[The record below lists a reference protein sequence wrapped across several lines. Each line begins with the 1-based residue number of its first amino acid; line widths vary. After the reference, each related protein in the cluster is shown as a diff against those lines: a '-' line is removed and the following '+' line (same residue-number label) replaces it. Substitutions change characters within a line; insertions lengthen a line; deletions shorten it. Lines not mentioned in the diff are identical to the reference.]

1 MKKTKISEFRKAVYQ
16 SLKKRADILFDLIDA
31 LTVAGQV
38 SSPVALSE
46 QKPFRRKFE
55 SVYDGLENG
64 EMDIGEILSLLPDC
78 VPEDSET
85 IAGYTV
91 YAVDAT
97 SNEHEEAETLP
108 DRSALKSSQSEPL
121 RYGHKYSWVARLIHF
136 GTSWAAPVDVERI
149 STEMTDTKL
158 AAVQVQELD
167 LRDGQAKVIV
177 ADSRYQDHQFLG
189 IFEQFQRTF
198 ALIRLRSN
206 GVLYEE
212 PKQKPKGSRGAPR
225 KHGPS
230 FKLNGVHRTADR
242 EETFQLGEQ
251 TVRVQAWQKLH
262 FKKLAALIGTLI
274 QVEFLKTDG
283 TPRYKRPMWLWWTG
297 PQSVALSDLCRMYL
311 WRFAIEHLFRF
322 LKQHMG
328 LNCNR
333 SPNLVSA
340 TTMDLAVRLGLLAIA
355 ADAQSRE
362 AQSSGLVPTK
372 SRATLTPHALSGA
385 TTCPVFFQG
394 RHWHFCWG
402 WAHQLRNSQTCRK
415 RHGQAKELSPG
426 SASSLSSD
434 LQEQKDIQIPGYQ
447 SIIGIC
453 FSVFKVQFNCTFFVF
468 YFATLKSS

>member
-1 MKKTKISEFRKAVYQ
+1 MKKNQINEFRKAVYQ
-16 SLKKRADILFDLIDA
+16 SLKKRADILIDLIDA

-64 EMDIGEILSLLPDC
+64 EIDIGEILSLLPGC

-85 IAGYTV
+85 IAGYQV

-97 SNEHEEAETLP
+97 PNEHEEAETLP

-121 RYGHKYSWVARLIHF
+121 RYGHKYSWVARLIYF

-149 STEMTDTKL
+149 STESTDTKL

-167 LRDGQAKVIV
+167 LRDPQAKVIV
-177 ADSRYQDHQFLG
+177 ADSQYQDRQFLS
-189 IFEQFQRTF
+189 IFEQLQHTF

-206 GVLYEE
+206 CVLFEE

-225 KHGPS
+225 KHGRS
-230 FKLNGVHRTADR
+230 FKLNDVHRTANR
-242 EETFQLGEQ
+242 EETFQFGEQ
-251 TVRVQAWQKLH
+251 TVRVQAWHKLH
-262 FKKLAALIGTLI
+262 FKKLATLKGSLI
-274 QVEFLKTDG
+274 QVEFLKADG

-297 PQSVALSDLCRMYL
+297 PQSVALPDLCRMYL

-340 TTMDLAVRLGLLAIA
+340 QQWIWLCALAYWQLLLIRNQVKPNRPAWYP
-355 ADAQSRE
+355 Q
-362 AQSSGLVPTK
+362 
-372 SRATLTPHALSGA
+372 RAEQLTPLTPYQVQRSALTFLLELGTPAA
-385 TTCPVFFQG
+385 TPRPAGKGLGRPKNYHPAPRTRYPVIFK
-394 RHWHFCWG
+394 
-402 WAHQLRNSQTCRK
+402 SKKTSK
-415 RHGQAKELSPG
+415 SPAI
-426 SASSLSSD
+426 S
-434 LQEQKDIQIPGYQ
+434 P
-447 SIIGIC
+447 
-453 FSVFKVQFNCTFFVF
+453 
-468 YFATLKSS
+468 